1 MGRCC
6 DTSSFVPTC
15 AKGEAVLTLCDE
27 ILLHLVFHEA
37 KLSVENHCIAI
48 LKAARVKNLGTY
60 LSIHCCEEPGN
71 SIAAVVSLGPLA

>member
-6 DTSSFVPTC
+6 DTSSFFPTC
-15 AKGEAVLTLCDE
+15 AKGETVLALCDG

-37 KLSVENHCIAI
+37 KLAVENHCIAI
-48 LKAARVKNLGTY
+48 SKAARVKNLGTG
-60 LSIHCCEEPGN
+60 LSIHGWEESGN